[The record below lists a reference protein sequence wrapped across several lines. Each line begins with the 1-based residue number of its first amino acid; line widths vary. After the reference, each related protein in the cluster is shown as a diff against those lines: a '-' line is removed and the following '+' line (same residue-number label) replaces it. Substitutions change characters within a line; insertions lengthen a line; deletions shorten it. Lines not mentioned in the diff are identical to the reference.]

1 MNTPLRR
8 VAMAVMVM
16 VVALLANAT
25 YVQVIKADD
34 LRTDPRNS
42 RVLLDEYSRQR
53 GQISAGGQVLAAS
66 IPTDDRYKYLRTY
79 PPNPAAPSSPFANAP
94 VTGFY
99 SMLYGSTGLERTE
112 DQVLNGSDNR
122 LFGRRFFDLVSGRD
136 PRGGNVVT
144 TLDPVVQQVAYDQ
157 LTAKGYTGSVV
168 AIKPSTGEVLAMV
181 STPSYDPNLLASHD
195 GAVSTQAW
203 EALNEDEDK
212 PLLNRAISQ
221 SYPPGSTFKVVVTA
235 AALSNGANPEE
246 QLTAA
251 PNITLPGTNT
261 TLENYN
267 GSTCGSGP
275 TASLR
280 EAFARSCNT
289 AFVELGIRTGAD
301 ALKEKAAG
309 FGIQPDSPGIPM
321 PVADGTVGS
330 IPDDAALGQSSIGQR
345 DVALTPLENA
355 VIAATV
361 ANGGV
366 RMQPHVVA
374 QLQSPDL
381 SNLATTH
388 PESLGQAVSPQV
400 AATLT
405 DLMIG
410 SENNTGGGNKIP
422 GVQIASKTGTAEH
435 GTDPRNTPPHAWY
448 IGFAPAA
455 NPEIA
460 IAVLVENG
468 GDRALAATGGSVAA
482 PIGRAV
488 IEAGLR
494 QGG

>member
-8 VAMAVMVM
+8 VSIAVMVM

-25 YVQVIKADD
+25 YLQVIKADD
-34 LRTDPRNS
+34 LRSDPRNS

-66 IPTDDRYKYLRTY
+66 IATDDRYKYLRTY
-79 PPNPAAPSSPFANAP
+79 PPNQAAPNSPLANAP

-99 SMLYGSTGLERTE
+99 SMLYSSTGLERSE
-112 DQVLNGSDNR
+112 DEVLNGSDDR
-122 LFGRRFFDLVSGRD
+122 LFGRRLFDLVSGRD

-144 TLDPVVQQVAYDQ
+144 TIDPVVQQVAYDQ
-157 LTAKGYTGSVV
+157 LTSRGYTGAVV
-168 AIKPSTGEVLAMV
+168 ALEPSTGRVLAMA
-181 STPSYDPNLLASHD
+181 SSPSYDPNLLASHD
-195 GAVSTQAW
+195 GAQTSEAW
-203 EALNEDEDK
+203 DSLNADPAK
-212 PLLNRAISQ
+212 PLLNRAISAT
-221 SYPPGSTFKVVVTA
+221 YPPGSTFKVLVTA
-235 AALSNGANPEE
+235 AALENGATPDT

-251 PNITLPGTNT
+251 PTITLPDTST
-261 TLENYN
+261 QLENYN
-267 GSTCGSGP
+267 GSTCGGAA

-289 AFVELGIRTGAD
+289 AFVELGIDTGGD
-301 ALKEKAAG
+301 ALREAASA
-309 FGIQPDSPGIPM
+309 FGIGEETTSLSL
-321 PVADGTVGS
+321 PVADSTIGP

-345 DVALTPLENA
+345 DVALTPLQDA

-361 ANGGV
+361 ANSGV
-366 RMQPHVVA
+366 RMEPHLVD
-374 QLQSPDL
+374 QLQAPDL
-381 SNLATTH
+381 SDLASTAPQSAGEAIS
-388 PESLGQAVSPQV
+388 PET

-410 SENNTGGGNKIP
+410 SENNTGGQGKIP

-448 IGFAPAA
+448 IAFAPA
-455 NPEIA
+455 NDPKIA
-460 IAVLVENG
+460 IAVIVEDG

-482 PIGRAV
+482 PVGRAV
-488 IEAGLR
+488 IAAGL
-494 QGG
+494 QGR

>member
-34 LRTDPRNS
+34 LRADPRNS

-53 GQISAGGQVLAAS
+53 GQISASGQVLAAS
-66 IPTDDRYKYLRTY
+66 RATDDRYKYLREY
-79 PPNPAAPSSPFANAP
+79 PNPYPYAP

-99 SMLYGSTGLERTE
+99 SMQYGSAGLERTE
-112 DQVLNGSDNR
+112 DPILNGSDNR
-122 LFGRRFFDLVSGRD
+122 LFSQRFFDLVSGRD

-144 TLDPVVQQVAYDQ
+144 TLNPAMQQVAYDQ
-157 LTAKGYTGSVV
+157 LTSKGYTGSVV
-168 AIKPSTGEVLAMV
+168 AIEPSTGRILTMV

-195 GAVSTQAW
+195 GAETTKAW
-203 EALNEDEDK
+203 DELNADPND
-212 PLLNRAISQ
+212 PLVNRAISQ
-221 SYPPGSTFKVVVTA
+221 TYPPGSTFKVLTTA
-235 AALSNGANPEE
+235 AALGNGATPDD

-251 PNITLPGTNT
+251 PQITLPGTST

-267 GSTCGSGP
+267 GSTCGPNP

-280 EAFARSCNT
+280 DAFARSCNT
-289 AFVELGIRTGAD
+289 AFVELGIKDGAD
-301 ALKEKAAG
+301 AIKDEASA
-309 FGIQPDSPGIPM
+309 FGIGPNTPAIPL
-321 PVADGTVGS
+321 PVADSTVGDIS
-330 IPDDAALGQSSIGQR
+330 DDAALGQTSIGQR
-345 DVALTPLENA
+345 DVAVTPLENA

-366 RMQPHVVA
+366 RMQPNLIS
-374 QLQSPDL
+374 QLQAPDL
-381 SNLATTH
+381 TDLST
-388 PESLGQAVSPQV
+388 PSPVSMGQAISPAV

-410 SENNTGGGNKIP
+410 SENFTGGDGKIP

-435 GTDPRNTPPHAWY
+435 GVNPRETLPHAWY
-448 IGFAPAA
+448 IAFAPAQ
-455 NPEIA
+455 NPTV
-460 IAVLVENG
+460 AVAVIVENG
-468 GDRALAATGGSVAA
+468 GDRGLAATGGSVAA

-488 IEAGLR
+488 IAAGI